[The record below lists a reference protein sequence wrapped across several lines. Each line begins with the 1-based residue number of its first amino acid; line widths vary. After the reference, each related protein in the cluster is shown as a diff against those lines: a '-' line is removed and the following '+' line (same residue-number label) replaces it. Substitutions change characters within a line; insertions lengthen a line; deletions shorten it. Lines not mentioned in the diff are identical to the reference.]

1 MATVLKDHVAEAL
14 AGLAVVAVAGWFLM
28 FAWDRA
34 GSGTDRYPLTAR
46 FPNVSGVSVGTD
58 VRVSGMKV
66 GTVTAQSLDPASY
79 QAVITLGIDSKVKLP
94 ADTSAAITSESLL
107 GGSYI
112 ALIPGGD
119 PDPLRA
125 GDEIT
130 DTQGSTD
137 LMGLI
142 GSFINR
148 SGPETGAAKEGP
160 AAGSENS
167 PAAAG
172 SDNSPASAGSD
183 NSPASAGS
191 DGQPAAAGE

>member
-1 MATVLKDHVAEAL
+1 MASIFKDHVAEAL
-14 AGLAVVAVAGWFLM
+14 AGLAVVVVAGLFLV

-34 GSGTDRYPLTAR
+34 GSGTDRYALTAR
-46 FPNVSGVSVGTD
+46 FPNASGVSVGTD

-66 GTVTAQSLDPASY
+66 GAVTAQTLDPATF
-79 QAVITLGIDSKVKLP
+79 QAVVTLAVDSKVKLP

-107 GGSYI
+107 GGSFV
-112 ALIPGGD
+112 ALLPGGD
-119 PDPLRA
+119 PESLRP

-148 SGPETGAAKEGP
+148 SGSEAP
-160 AAGSENS
+160 ASKPADD
-167 PAAAG
+167 AAA
-172 SDNSPASAGSD
+172 A
-183 NSPASAGS
+183 
-191 DGQPAAAGE
+191 E

>member
-1 MATVLKDHVAEAL
+1 MVTIFKDHVAEAL
-14 AGLAVVAVAGWFLM
+14 AGLAVVVVAGLFLV
-28 FAWDRA
+28 FVWDRA

-46 FPNVSGVSVGTD
+46 FPNASGVSVGTD
-58 VRVSGMKV
+58 VRVSGMKI
-66 GTVTAQSLDPASY
+66 GAVTGQSLDPASF
-79 QAVITLGIDSKVKLP
+79 QAVLTLAVDSNVKLP

-107 GGSYI
+107 GGSFI

-119 PDPLRA
+119 PETLRP

-148 SGPETGAAKEGP
+148 SGTEA
-160 AAGSENS
+160 
-167 PAAAG
+167 PAAA
-172 SDNSPASAGSD
+172 A
-183 NSPASAGS
+183 
-191 DGQPAAAGE
+191 PAAAPAATPVGPPGE